1 MRPSHIPGPASNKS
15 RLGRLPR
22 AEPLEGSGWRL
33 DLARGGPL
41 GKHLSG
47 NLRSGREQRLEGSWP
62 LGLRADGRGRGQARL
77 NSAHGHTG
85 KSHLSGHGS
94 LTAATRCFCSQGAQP
109 SSRHPGAKSWA
120 SGYSR
125 GSQSPASSTHPECTH
140 THTHTHTHRCSHH
153 QDQHGEGRPKEHG
166 VGGGHGFNCVPHPP
180 GPRGTSEHSLTR
192 RRCHCRRDEFR

>member
-15 RLGRLPR
+15 RLGQLPR

-109 SSRHPGAKSWA
+109 SSRHPGAKSQA
-120 SGYSR
+120 SGYWR
-125 GSQSPASSTHPECTH
+125 GSQSPASSTHPEGTH
-140 THTHTHTHRCSHH
+140 THT
-153 QDQHGEGRPKEHG
+153 G
-166 VGGGHGFNCVPHPP
+166 VATTRTNTEKGGQKNTGWVVVTGSTVSPPP
-180 GPRGTSEHSLTR
+180 GPTWHLRARPYSEAVSLQT
-192 RRCHCRRDEFR
+192 